1 VLEIVI
7 SKFHTSVAEVSD
19 VCHISYLISEQLQW
33 FMSVIFLYFLS
44 VKFVTRTNN
53 NTQIL
58 LRFILQKIFDW
69 SSSDCS
75 L

>member
-1 VLEIVI
+1 MLEIVI

-19 VCHISYLISEQLQW
+19 VCRISYLISEHLQW

-44 VKFVTRTNN
+44 VKFVKQTNN

-58 LRFILQKIFDW
+58 LSFILQKK
-69 SSSDCS
+69 S
-75 L
+75 LAEAAVTAV